1 MASEEDEDPVWISD
15 EGPFVVVTDP
25 LDGSRN
31 IDASIPTGGTLVCDL
46 SLFFINYCFVRINW
60 TGNVPNHPF
69 GP

>member
-1 MASEEDEDPVWISD
+1 MASEEDENPIWISD

-46 SLFFINYCFVRINW
+46 SLFLLIIVLLE
-60 TGNVPNHPF
+60 
-69 GP
+69 